1 MLVVGSLEAELSLA
15 TPRLFSLH
23 GKHNGVGTI
32 LIIAEK
38 QETGIMIQ
46 TPDLVFTR
54 WECFTAC
61 HELKRYLHYDLIQG
75 GGLGM
80 QSDSEP
86 CEADQRHE
94 HAKVLSYHHF
104 SFEHSFD

>member
-1 MLVVGSLEAELSLA
+1 MLVVRSLEAELCLA
-15 TPRLFSLH
+15 TARLFTLH
-23 GKHNGVGTI
+23 GKHNRIGTI

-61 HELKRYLHYDLIQG
+61 YKLKRYLHYDLIQG
-75 GGLGM
+75 WGLGM
-80 QSDSEP
+80 QSNSEP
-86 CEADQRHE
+86 GEADQRRE